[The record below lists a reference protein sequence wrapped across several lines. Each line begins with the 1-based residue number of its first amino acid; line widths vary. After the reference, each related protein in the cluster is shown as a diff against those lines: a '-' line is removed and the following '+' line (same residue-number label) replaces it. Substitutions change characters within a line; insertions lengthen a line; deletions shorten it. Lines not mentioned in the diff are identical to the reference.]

1 MCINLLVV
9 SKILKVRVKDQRKSI
24 FLEFYCLALYIDT
37 CIFQWSFLNW
47 HVNSK
52 QPDDR
57 ICYLSGKYVLS
68 TYFENTFELHRAF
81 DMLRMHTRMLH

>member
-1 MCINLLVV
+1 MYFP
-9 SKILKVRVKDQRKSI
+9 D
-24 FLEFYCLALYIDT
+24 EYT
-37 CIFQWSFLNW
+37 LNW